1 MTVESA
7 TVIEIIGLAQTI
19 VWRSGTK
26 YYTYN
31 ILNSPNTNDFI
42 KEQINKCDMVSVNLL
57 VMGSLNNKCLVIFL
71 VLLVFI
77 EGFPGGSMVKNL
89 PANTGDEGS
98 NSGLGRFPWRRKWQ
112 PTSVFLPGKSRVQSS
127 LVGYIQ
133 WGHKRVGHDLGTK
146 HILIDLIAFF
156 LVMFVNY
163 ILIENSYFPLDLK
176 KKKKHWHGVT

>member
-71 VLLVFI
+71 VLLTFI
-77 EGFPGGSMVKNL
+77 EGYPGGSMVKNL
-89 PANTGDEGS
+89 PANIGDEGS
-98 NSGLGRFPWRRKWQ
+98 ISG
-112 PTSVFLPGKSRVQSS
+112 
-127 LVGYIQ
+127 
-133 WGHKRVGHDLGTK
+133 
-146 HILIDLIAFF
+146 
-156 LVMFVNY
+156 
-163 ILIENSYFPLDLK
+163 
-176 KKKKHWHGVT
+176 